1 MSNSMNTPAAQL
13 KKGGLVKAGSFYGEV
28 DDISDVYVTIRN
40 TQDELKTFEVQDCQA
55 ISPNEY
61 LNYLFTPSK

>member
-28 DDISDVYVTIRN
+28 DDISDFYVTIRN
-40 TQDELKTFEVQDCQA
+40 GRDEILTFEIEDCQA

-61 LNYLFTPSK
+61 LNYLFNPSK